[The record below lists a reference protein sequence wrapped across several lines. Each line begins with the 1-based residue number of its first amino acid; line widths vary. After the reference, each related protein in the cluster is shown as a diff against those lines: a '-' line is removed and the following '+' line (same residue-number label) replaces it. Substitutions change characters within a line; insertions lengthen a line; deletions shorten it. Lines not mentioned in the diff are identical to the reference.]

1 MLEES
6 SDVSESWSRPN
17 FLAWKHTS
25 QETLIIAIFIG
36 NIINYLGPFQWTE
49 KLADLQSEISLN

>member
-25 QETLIIAIFIG
+25 KENCKHCGL
-36 NIINYLGPFQWTE
+36 
-49 KLADLQSEISLN
+49 

>member
-6 SDVSESWSRPN
+6 SDVSESWSRPS

-25 QETLIIAIFIG
+25 RDILSIAIFIE
-36 NIINYLGPFQWTE
+36 NKINYPGPFQMSNE
-49 KLADLQSEISLN
+49 LKN